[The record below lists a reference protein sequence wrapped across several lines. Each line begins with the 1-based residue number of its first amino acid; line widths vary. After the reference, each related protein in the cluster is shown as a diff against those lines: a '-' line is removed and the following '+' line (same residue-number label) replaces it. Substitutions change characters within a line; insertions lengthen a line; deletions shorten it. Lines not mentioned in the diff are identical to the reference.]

1 MHRSSYK
8 CLWASLYSLA
18 AILLTL
24 LGTSSVRAQ
33 NFRGAINGVVTDRT
47 GAVIA
52 NASVNALQTHT
63 ESTHTTISSSAGE
76 FSFQDLPLGL
86 YSVTVSFSGFQTVK
100 TDKITVSPE
109 RSIPFPSFFHSPVP
123 QPPLKST
130 LRASSSTLPPSPK
143 PPTLA
148 AKS

>member
-1 MHRSSYK
+1 
-8 CLWASLYSLA
+8 
-18 AILLTL
+18 
-24 LGTSSVRAQ
+24 VRAQ

-76 FSFQDLPLGL
+76 FSFQDLPPGL

-100 TDKITVSPE
+100 TDKITVSAGAVYTL
-109 RSIPFPSFFHSPVP
+109 PVVL
-123 QPPLKST
+123 PLS
-130 LRASSSTLPPSPK
+130 SSSTTVEVDAAGIVLDTTSITQTTDLSSK
-143 PPTLA
+143 VVSDTL
-148 AKS
+148 